1 MLVFQKLVKRLLA
14 LIMVLFMLMITVFFG
29 VIYYDRSE
37 PSQNDILEPLPKEI
51 IVEWDADKF
60 VLNNSLVDKQVVD
73 GYLLLSAS
81 SEYMGPLNEDPNL
94 RFSGNNLSCT
104 NCHLNGG
111 TMSGAASWI
120 GITGRFPQFGGRAN
134 KEGSLVDRINGCMER
149 SMNGKAF
156 PENSKQMKAM
166 ISYMKW
172 LDEGIPKLNTKD
184 FKGYPKIEAPTFAVD
199 LNKGKSIYDLE
210 CVVCHGDNGEGIRYK
225 DNKKGYQYPP
235 LWGPDTYNDGA
246 GMNRVL
252 TAAAFIKNNMPYL
265 QATWENPKLSDED
278 SYHVAV
284 YINSFYRPKKANKEI
299 DYPDKKLK
307 PVSTPYGPWTDNF
320 SQQQHKFG
328 PFPPIIEF
336 YKNEFNIIKT
346 K

>member
-1 MLVFQKLVKRLLA
+1 
-14 LIMVLFMLMITVFFG
+14 MLMITVFFG

-149 SMNGKAF
+149 SMNGKVF
-156 PENSKQMKAM
+156 P
-166 ISYMKW
+166 
-172 LDEGIPKLNTKD
+172 
-184 FKGYPKIEAPTFAVD
+184 
-199 LNKGKSIYDLE
+199 
-210 CVVCHGDNGEGIRYK
+210 
-225 DNKKGYQYPP
+225 
-235 LWGPDTYNDGA
+235 
-246 GMNRVL
+246 
-252 TAAAFIKNNMPYL
+252 
-265 QATWENPKLSDED
+265 
-278 SYHVAV
+278 
-284 YINSFYRPKKANKEI
+284 
-299 DYPDKKLK
+299 
-307 PVSTPYGPWTDNF
+307 
-320 SQQQHKFG
+320 
-328 PFPPIIEF
+328 
-336 YKNEFNIIKT
+336 
-346 K
+346 